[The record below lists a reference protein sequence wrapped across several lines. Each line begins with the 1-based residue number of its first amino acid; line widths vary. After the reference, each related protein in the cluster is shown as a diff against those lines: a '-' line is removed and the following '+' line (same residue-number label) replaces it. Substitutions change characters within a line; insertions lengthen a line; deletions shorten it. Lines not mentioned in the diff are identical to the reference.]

1 MSKTT
6 DAFVEQNRDRLLDEL
21 KEFLRIPSISTLPEH
36 RGDIDRAA
44 QFVADSLRHVG
55 MENVEIISTAKH
67 PLVYADWMHAP
78 GKPTVLCYGHYDV
91 LPADPLEEWIS
102 PPFEPTVRDGN
113 IYGRHRGRQGT
124 DVHACEGHRSPA
136 RR

>member
-6 DAFVEQNRDRLLDEL
+6 DTFVEQNRDRLLDEL

-36 RGDIDRAA
+36 RDDIERADAGNAQELKEFLRMPSISTLPEHRDDIERAA
-44 QFVADSLRHVG
+44 RFVADSLRHVG
-55 MENVEIISTAKH
+55 MENVEIIPTATH

-91 LPADPLEEWIS
+91 
-102 PPFEPTVRDGN
+102 
-113 IYGRHRGRQGT
+113 Q
-124 DVHACEGHRSPA
+124 
-136 RR
+136 